1 MFKLKS
7 SIAILSIAAVLSGC
21 QTTTQRENAT
31 TGETEMN
38 STSKGAIIGAVS
50 GVIAG
55 LASGDNAKERRN
67 RALAGAVA
75 GGAVGAG
82 VGNYFDRQ
90 EAELREELRNSGVQV
105 RRVGQDQL
113 VLVMENG
120 IGFGSD
126 SSMLDSS
133 IYKTLN
139 GVARILVEYP
149 DTVLMITGH
158 TDSTGS
164 EEYNKT
170 LSLKRADSVRSYLMG
185 QNVASNRLS
194 TMGMG
199 ESSPICDNSTSQG
212 RQCNRR
218 VEISIYPKGN

>member
-1 MFKLKS
+1 MKLKS
-7 SIAILSIAAVLSGC
+7 TIAIVSIAAVLAGC
-21 QTTTQRENAT
+21 QSMQRQNAT
-31 TGETEMN
+31 TGETETN
-38 STSKGAIIGAVS
+38 STSKGAIVGAVS
-50 GVIAG
+50 GVLVG
-55 LASGDNAKERRN
+55 LATGDNAKERRN

-113 VLVMENG
+113 ELVMENG
-120 IGFGSD
+120 IGFATD
-126 SSMLDSS
+126 SSNLSSS
-133 IYKTLN
+133 IFPTLN
-139 GVARILVEYP
+139 GVAKILVEYP

-164 EEYNKT
+164 EEYNQD
-170 LSLKRADSVRSYLMG
+170 LSLKRADSVRSYLIG

-194 TMGMG
+194 TMGAG
-199 ESSPICDNSTSQG
+199 ESQPICDNGTSSG

-218 VEISIYPKGN
+218 VEINIYPKGN

>member
-1 MFKLKS
+1 MSKLKS

-21 QTTTQRENAT
+21 QTVRQNAT
-31 TGETEMN
+31 TGETETN
-38 STSKGAIIGAVS
+38 STSKGAMIGALS
-50 GVIAG
+50 GVLVG
-55 LASGDNAKERRN
+55 LATGDSAKERRN

-120 IGFGSD
+120 IGFASD
-126 SSMLDSS
+126 SYMLDSS
-133 IYKTLN
+133 IYRTLN

-164 EEYNKT
+164 DDYNQT
-170 LSLKRADSVRSYLMG
+170 LSLKRAESVRSYLAG
-185 QNVASNRLS
+185 QRVAANRLS

-212 RQCNRR
+212 RMCNRR
-218 VEISIYPKGN
+218 VEINIYSKGN